1 MLFTK
6 YAKYSNRRFC
16 PLCRKNG
23 MSEAEYTSHN
33 TRDENDNPTCPI
45 LLDIVCNYCG
55 EKGHIATK
63 CTRIAK
69 QSSVTLPPIEPKIV
83 EDNFPALTTKKT
95 NSASTTLQYSNVAA
109 IAKQEVKL
117 PDTVK
122 KTKQW
127 SPTCEEIET
136 RLRKIVLVDEYRRQ
150 HANNIYGRTVYLT
163 RDQVREKMNS
173 GCNDIDLDKVYVIDE
188 HDYDYDYVDP
198 YECCDDPHDDDD
210 DNI

>member
-1 MLFTK
+1 
-6 YAKYSNRRFC
+6 
-16 PLCRKNG
+16 
-23 MSEAEYTSHN
+23 
-33 TRDENDNPTCPI
+33 
-45 LLDIVCNYCG
+45 
-55 EKGHIATK
+55 
-63 CTRIAK
+63 
-69 QSSVTLPPIEPKIV
+69 V

-95 NSASTTLQYSNVAA
+95 NSAKTTLQYSNVAA

-117 PDTVK
+117 PETIK
-122 KTKQW
+122 KAKHW

-136 RLRKIVLVDEYRRQ
+136 RLRKIVLADEYRTQ

-188 HDYDYDYVDP
+188 HDNDYDYVDP